1 MQKTKRSLF
10 LCSSLLC
17 IWKLLPCL
25 CFIFFSTDCTDPISS
40 IFHCRSCFLVLW
52 SFSHWIIRTVWKEK
66 SIKIIVLVIIII
78 KINDS
83 ITMHFI
89 WAIANLTL
97 PLMFNNVYTD
107 ISLQIVLLCYVG
119 SQPLWV
125 VFQEIKKPC
134 KLNRYAP
141 RAEKYRHPS
150 FLTISLVNTPLI
162 RTDTCLKLR
171 ISYLYTSPQQRCN

>member
-1 MQKTKRSLF
+1 MSPTAAHWTFIWTLKNSPDGSFSSRLFHHFTVFNWTTQSLARIYFCYKAHCFLSYPWMQKTKCRLL

-25 CFIFFSTDCTDPISS
+25 CFIFSSTDCTEPISS

-52 SFSHWIIRTVWKEK
+52 SFSHWIIKALWKEK

-89 WAIANLTL
+89 WAIANLTFL
-97 PLMFNNVYTD
+97 LMFNNVYTD
-107 ISLQIVLLCYVG
+107 ISFQTVLLC
-119 SQPLWV
+119 
-125 VFQEIKKPC
+125 
-134 KLNRYAP
+134 
-141 RAEKYRHPS
+141 
-150 FLTISLVNTPLI
+150 
-162 RTDTCLKLR
+162 
-171 ISYLYTSPQQRCN
+171 